1 MHGVCTYVSSA
12 VVVHGVCTYVSSAV
26 AIPEILNCSETRYG
40 VDSRV
45 SRFVVP
51 IAASLNRDGSA
62 MFIALTSTYMAQ
74 ISGATGADNIILIT

>member
-1 MHGVCTYVSSA
+1 MVCVHMSS
-12 VVVHGVCTYVSSAV
+12 VQWPCMVCVYVSSAV
-26 AIPEILNCSETRYG
+26 AMPEILNCSETRYG

-74 ISGATGADNIILIT
+74 ISGATGADSIILIT